1 MLSAPLLGTGLHGG
15 ISGPNRIAAGPF
27 NFKPFSFYFPSFF
40 LPSQIQISLS
50 NLNSILVANLS
61 LGLYCAIKVL
71 TLKIHLFIYIFYKFY
86 ILSLS
91 FPFLC
96 YFPNS

>member
-1 MLSAPLLGTGLHGG
+1 MGRRCSLG
-15 ISGPNRIAAGPF
+15 PYRF
-27 NFKPFSFYFPSFF
+27 PFSYLFVSLF
-40 LPSQIQISLS
+40 LLFKFKLIS

-61 LGLYCAIKVL
+61 SVLYCAIKVL
-71 TLKIHLFIYIFYKFY
+71 TLKIPIYIYIFYKFY

-91 FPFLC
+91 FPFPC